1 MATEPAGS
9 PAKAD
14 AAFDSLTAAATRA
27 AEQLN
32 AERRSTPSRVSEA
45 LRDLITQGDLPP
57 GTPLRE
63 LSLSQTL
70 GVSRNTVR
78 EALRL
83 LGHEGLVDYHI
94 HRGVSVKRLT
104 DEDVRALYRTREALE
119 LIAIDYSTG
128 APLEALEEISAIVS
142 RAEAAATTSDW
153 KEVATLDILFHQRI
167 VQLIG
172 SEHIETFFRRIVAEL
187 RLGFAAIEPSKH
199 NRFVSW
205 NRLLADLLLAGDV
218 DRCRDEMRLYLLAAE
233 EMICEALALRLPTV
247 DGNAN
252 ADPTPESR

>member
-9 PAKAD
+9 TEKAD
-14 AAFDSLTAAATRA
+14 AAFDSLVAVATRA

-32 AERRSTPSRVSEA
+32 AERRSTPWRVSDA

-70 GVSRNTVR
+70 GVSRNTMR

-94 HRGVSVKRLT
+94 HRGVSVKRLSA
-104 DEDVRALYRTREALE
+104 DDVRDLYRTREALE
-119 LIAIDYSTG
+119 LIAIDYSAT
-128 APLEALEEISAIVS
+128 APREALEGISEIVS
-142 RAEAAATTSDW
+142 SAEEAALAGDW
-153 KEVATLDILFHQRI
+153 KEVATLDIVFHQRI

-172 SEHIETFFRRIVAEL
+172 SEHVETFFRRIVAEL
-187 RLGFAAIEPSKH
+187 RLGFAAIEPSMH
-199 NRFVSW
+199 DRFVSW
-205 NRLLADLLLAGDV
+205 NRILADLLLAGDV
-218 DRCRDEMRLYLLAAE
+218 KRSRDEMRGYLVAAE
-233 EMICEALALRLPTV
+233 AMILEALALTR
-247 DGNAN
+247 A
-252 ADPTPESR
+252 

>member
-9 PAKAD
+9 TAKPD
-14 AAFDSLTAAATRA
+14 AAFDSLAAVTTRA
-27 AEQLN
+27 AEQLS
-32 AERRSTPSRVSEA
+32 AERRSTPWRVSDA

-94 HRGVSVKRLT
+94 HRGVSVKRLSA
-104 DEDVRALYRTREALE
+104 DDVRDLYRTREALE
-119 LIAIDYSTG
+119 LIAIDYSAT
-128 APLEALEEISAIVS
+128 APREALKEISEIVS
-142 RAEAAATTSDW
+142 SAEQAALAGDW
-153 KEVATLDILFHQRI
+153 KEVATLDIVFHQRI

-172 SEHIETFFRRIVAEL
+172 SEHVETFFRRIVAEL
-187 RLGFAAIEPSKH
+187 RLGFAAIEPSMH
-199 NRFVSW
+199 DRFVSW
-205 NRLLADLLLAGDV
+205 NRILADLLLAGDLK
-218 DRCRDEMRLYLLAAE
+218 RSRDEMRRYLVAAE
-233 EMICEALALRLPTV
+233 AMILEALALTRP
-247 DGNAN
+247 
-252 ADPTPESR
+252 